1 MILTIEAWMDG
12 YDSEDQMNEAIREY
26 LPECFNMTAAHLTIV
41 EHPDTVKLKE
51 LQDAVMAL
59 LLDIDNAYVEVD
71 GEHVEP
77 IMSTEAY
84 NLVREVLKDV
94 QK

>member
-1 MILTIEAWMDG
+1 MFAIDADSKCGEAGVIEV
-12 YDSEDQMNEAIREY
+12 SEQFVREALEAKDQ
-26 LPECFNMTAAHLTIV
+26 
-41 EHPDTVKLKE
+41 LKQ